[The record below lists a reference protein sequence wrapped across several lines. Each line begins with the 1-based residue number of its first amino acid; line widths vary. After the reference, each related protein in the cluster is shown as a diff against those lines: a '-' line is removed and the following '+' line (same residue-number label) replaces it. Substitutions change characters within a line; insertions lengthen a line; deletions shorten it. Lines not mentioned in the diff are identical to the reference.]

1 MNDLQDRLA
10 QCAKLTAYTIAHY
23 TLHMTTSA
31 LSAADLAAKS
41 LDLPVVPVVAQ
52 KVMDEMT
59 RVSCSAES
67 LSAIIR
73 GDQASWEGSFVSLT
87 QFIGGRSPPKRLS
100 KPSFDWDLD
109 WSETW
114 LSRSLLSHSL
124 KNLVR

>member
-1 MNDLQDRLA
+1 
-10 QCAKLTAYTIAHY
+10 
-23 TLHMTTSA
+23 MTTSA

-73 GDQASWEGSFVSLT
+73 GDQALM
-87 QFIGGRSPPKRLS
+87 GRILRIANSAFYRRPIPPKRLS
-100 KPSFDWDLD
+100 KPSFGSGLD
-109 WSETW
+109 W
-114 LSRSLLSHSL
+114 
-124 KNLVR
+124 

>member
-1 MNDLQDRLA
+1 
-10 QCAKLTAYTIAHY
+10 
-23 TLHMTTSA
+23 MTTSA

-73 GDQASWEGSFVSLT
+73 GDQALMGRILRIANSVFYRRPDPRQNARASRRSIRTWPGEGFGYLALYPVTL
-87 QFIGGRSPPKRLS
+87 
-100 KPSFDWDLD
+100 
-109 WSETW
+109 
-114 LSRSLLSHSL
+114 
-124 KNLVR
+124 